1 MSNKGYGFA
10 FLSGV
15 FVGAAVGLL
24 FAPKK
29 GEELRKDIKIKS
41 DEIYEKVASYDYSAK
56 KEELAGKV
64 SDFKTMVK
72 DLDKEK
78 VKNISL
84 EKLESIKG
92 KAEDLV
98 SSAKKEAKKFTSKS
112 TEAEVANATPAE
124 DEDLF
129 EEL

>member
-1 MSNKGYGFA
+1 MSNKGYGYA
-10 FLSGV
+10 FLSGAV
-15 FVGAAVGLL
+15 IGAAVGIL

-29 GEELRKDIKIKS
+29 GEELRKDLKIKG
-41 DEIYEKVASYDYSAK
+41 DEIYEKVASYDYTAK
-56 KEELAGKV
+56 KDELVGKV

-72 DLDKEK
+72 DLDKET
-78 VKNISL
+78 VKNVSL
-84 EKLESIKG
+84 EKLENIKG

-98 SSAKKEAKKFTSKS
+98 SSAKKEAKKFHKS
-112 TEAEVANATPAE
+112 AAVEEVE

>member
-1 MSNKGYGFA
+1 MSNKGFGFA

-15 FVGAAVGLL
+15 LLGAAAGMLL
-24 FAPKK
+24 APKK
-29 GEELRKDIKIKS
+29 GEELRKDLKIKG
-41 DEIYEKVASYDYSAK
+41 DEVYEKIASYDYSAK
-56 KEELAGKV
+56 KEELTSKV
-64 SDFKTMVK
+64 GDFKSMVK
-72 DLDKEK
+72 ELDKEK

-84 EKLESIKG
+84 EKLENIKG

-98 SSAKKEAKKFTSKS
+98 SSARKEAKRFDKDVVVDS
-112 TEAEVANATPAE
+112 VE